1 MTENTYDV
9 AIIGAGIIGL
19 ATAYEVNKR
28 FPQKKIVIIEKEHA
42 PSLHQTG
49 RNSGVI
55 HSGIYYRPGS
65 LKAKTCVRGVEM
77 LYDFCK
83 RHHIPHNRIGKV
95 IIACNKEEEVYLQ
108 HLYERGIQNNVPGI
122 EIVDESKVREIEK
135 NVNATKG
142 IWVPITGIVDYK
154 SVCAK
159 LIEILNAQGTQ
170 FIFNCNVKAIY
181 NNENTC
187 VLGTTQAKVIK
198 SAYAFNCAGL
208 NADYIAK
215 LSGITPQI
223 RLIPFRGEYYKLVP
237 QQNDLVRGLI
247 YPVPNPQFPF
257 LGVHL
262 TKMIDGSVEIGPN
275 AVLSFKREGYSKISF
290 SAKDFVNIMSYKGFW
305 KFTSRHW
312 RTGISEYHRSFSKRA
327 FVKSVQRLM
336 PIITSKDMVFHK
348 TGVRAQALDHNGNLV
363 DDFCVEK
370 SRNVLHVL
378 NAPSPAATASLAIAE
393 SIVEM
398 SELS

>member
-1 MTENTYDV
+1 MTKNTYDV
-9 AIIGAGIIGL
+9 AVIGAGIVGL
-19 ATAYEVNKR
+19 ATAYTINQR
-28 FPQKKIVIIEKEHA
+28 FPQKKIVILEKEHA

-65 LKAKTCVRGVEM
+65 LKARTCVLGVQK

-83 RHHIPHNRIGKV
+83 THGVAHNRIGKV
-95 IIACNKEEEVYLQ
+95 IVASDKEEEIYLQ
-108 HLYERGIQNNVPGI
+108 RLYERGIENNVSGI
-122 EIVDESKVREIEK
+122 EIIDKPKLLEIEK

-142 IWVPITGIVDYK
+142 IWVPITGIVDYA

-159 LIEILNAQGTQ
+159 LAEI
-170 FIFNCNVKAIY
+170 VKARGAKIVFKC
-181 NNENTC
+181 NIKEIHTEENAC
-187 VLGTTQAKVIK
+187 ILKTTQGKVIK
-198 SAYAFNCAGL
+198 SRYTFNCAGL

-215 LSGITPQI
+215 LSGVTPQI
-223 RLIPFRGEYYKLVP
+223 RLIPFRGEYYKLIP

-262 TKMIDGSVEIGPN
+262 TKMIDGSVEMGPN
-275 AVLSFKREGYSKISF
+275 AVLSFKKEGYRKTSF
-290 SAKDFVNIMSYKGFW
+290 STKDFLNIISYKGFW

-312 RTGISEYHRSFSKRA
+312 RTGIAEYQRSFFKSA
-327 FVKSVQRLM
+327 FVKSVRRLM
-336 PIITSKDMVFHK
+336 PIITARDMVYYK
-348 TGVRAQALDHNGNLV
+348 AGVRAQALDHNGNLV

-370 SRNVLHVL
+370 SHNVFHVL

-393 SIVEM
+393 SIVTM
-398 SELS
+398 SDLS